1 MIANR
6 ISGKGTTSSDI
17 ANVISTAIPEDGVFT
32 LTFEGIQK
40 GEDQVIT
47 VTVKSA
53 NGEERVDRDKA
64 LIADG
69 LNSLEAYEVT
79 DQKVTEKAIKTEIE
93 NQIKAMVK
101 WGSDVKVSFSNEP
114 DWDATT
120 GTGAFSYTVDVTVT
134 LTSDKGDVDGSATVT
149 DTVTLR
155 VSYDNTTNP

>member
-1 MIANR
+1 MYYRSINEVLKAAVP
-6 ISGKGTTSSDI
+6 K
-17 ANVISTAIPEDGVFT
+17 DGVFT
-32 LTFEGIQK
+32 LTFEGIQEGK
-40 GEDQVIT
+40 DQVIT

-53 NGEERVDRDKA
+53 NGEERVDRDKS

-69 LNSLEAYEVT
+69 LDSLEDYAAPG
-79 DQKVTEKAIKTEIE
+79 KVDEEAIKDEIE
-93 NQIKAMVK
+93 KQIKAMAK

-114 DWDATT
+114 DWGATT

-155 VSYDNTTNP
+155 VSYDNTTR

>member
-1 MIANR
+1 MLKAATP
-6 ISGKGTTSSDI
+6 K
-17 ANVISTAIPEDGVFT
+17 AGVFT
-32 LTFEGIQK
+32 LTFEGIQEGK
-40 GEDQVIT
+40 DQVIT

-69 LNSLEAYEVT
+69 LDSLEDYAAPG
-79 DQKVTEKAIKTEIE
+79 KVDEKAIKDEIE
-93 NQIKAMVK
+93 KQIKAMAK

-114 DWDATT
+114 DWGATT
-120 GTGAFSYTVDVTVT
+120 GTGAFNYTVDVTVT